1 MISPTD
7 KKAAAEPV
15 VDALSY
21 LKLSAKPGSPQ
32 AILDAYLLRDALPAR
47 SSLTPLPLQTAL
59 NPLADAHFAEQRKR
73 ADEADSVQNVGF
85 HNMAVKVAREMQE
98 KTSALTIP
106 ESLMPDCPA
115 MVLDLCMAPGG
126 YSFVAMEVN
135 KGAKVRAITLSMDK
149 GGHDVV
155 IPVDGETVV
164 CEYADITMYAAV
176 MDVGKEDIPAGH
188 PDAENFRYNKPFE
201 GEKFDLVF
209 CDGQVLRTQERQS
222 YREQYE
228 AIRLLT
234 SQLVIAFQRMRE
246 GATMICLLHRVE
258 DWTTTQLLY
267 TMSKVADV
275 ELFKPE
281 YTWGKRGSFY
291 LVAKNVRPDC
301 EAAERAVKG
310 WMDAWR
316 KATFNPLTVTEGKEA
331 AGDEDETKDGT
342 LENEKLEDEK
352 LKGEK
357 LEDGKLVTM
366 KAMVVKVEDQKTKV
380 SNAEGEK
387 PKEETNHDGA
397 DVHEMEVYLSADTV
411 EDLLRDYGE
420 TLVSMGRGVWQIQ
433 HAAMLR
439 APWNKQQRQTTPGWF
454 ESPFRNPE
462 QRQSPTGHYT
472 PFRNQE
478 QRASESGVAT
488 EQPRW
493 KTAKSWRRS
502 EPV

>member
-1 MISPTD
+1 
-7 KKAAAEPV
+7 
-15 VDALSY
+15 
-21 LKLSAKPGSPQ
+21 
-32 AILDAYLLRDALPAR
+32 
-47 SSLTPLPLQTAL
+47 

-85 HNMAVKVAREMQE
+85 HNMAIKVAREMQE

-115 MVLDLCMAPGG
+115 IILDLCMAPGG
-126 YSFVAMEVN
+126 YSFVSMEVN
-135 KGAKVRAITLSMDK
+135 KGANVRAITLPMNK
-149 GGHDVV
+149 GGHKVV
-155 IPVDGETVV
+155 IPVDGEIVV

-176 MDVGKEDIPAGH
+176 MGVGKEDIPAGH
-188 PDAENFRYNKPFE
+188 PDAENFRYDKPFE

-222 YREQYE
+222 YRDQYE

-246 GATMICLLHRVE
+246 GGTMICLLHRVE

-267 TMSKVADV
+267 TMSKVSDV

-291 LVAKNVRPDC
+291 LVAKNVRPGC
-301 EAAERAVKG
+301 EEAERAVRG

-316 KATFNPLTVTEGKEA
+316 KATFNP
-331 AGDEDETKDGT
+331 AGT
-342 LENEKLEDEK
+342 
-352 LKGEK
+352 
-357 LEDGKLVTM
+357 
-366 KAMVVKVEDQKTKV
+366 
-380 SNAEGEK
+380 
-387 PKEETNHDGA
+387 
-397 DVHEMEVYLSADTV
+397 HEMEVYLSGDTV

-420 TLVSMGRGVWQIQ
+420 TLVTMGRGVWQIQ

-439 APWNKQQRQTTPGWF
+439 APWNKEQQRRTTTGQ
-454 ESPFRNPE
+454 E
-462 QRQSPTGHYT
+462 QRRATPGHYT

-478 QRASESGVAT
+478 QRASESGMAT